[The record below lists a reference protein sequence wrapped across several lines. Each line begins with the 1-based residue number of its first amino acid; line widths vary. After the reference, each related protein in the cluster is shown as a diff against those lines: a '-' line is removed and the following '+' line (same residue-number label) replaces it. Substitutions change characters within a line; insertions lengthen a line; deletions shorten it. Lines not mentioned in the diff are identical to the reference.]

1 MAMIRNGANT
11 NYIKNIVM
19 IVKGLFVGQVENE
32 QKDTAKQCTTKTA
45 KHVWNKQLNLKL
57 NTTFKAGLLLFG
69 ALVISRLLPLP
80 ANSEPLL
87 GLAVLTPYLT
97 KNNLAFLFP
106 LAVMFVSDI
115 FIGFHNSM
123 LMTYSALALAPFISR
138 ALQSKYTS
146 LLSSWLV
153 WHILAN
159 AGQYYPP
166 FSIEALVFDVRLLV
180 SGLGVVVLYDIVQKL
195 LSFNF
200 QYNK

>member
-1 MAMIRNGANT
+1 MIRNGANT

-32 QKDTAKQCTTKTA
+32 QKATAKQCTIKTA

-80 ANSEPLL
+80 DNSQPLL
-87 GLAVLTPYLT
+87 GLAVLTPYFT
-97 KNNLAFLFP
+97 KNNLAFLMMP
-106 LAVMFVSDI
+106 AVMFVSDI
-115 FIGFHNSM
+115 FLGFGHWIWLTYPALM
-123 LMTYSALALAPFISR
+123 LATFISKFNNN
-138 ALQSKYTS
+138 KYTS
-146 LLSSWLV
+146 LLGSWLV

>member
-1 MAMIRNGANT
+1 MIQNGENT
-11 NYIKNIVM
+11 NYIKSIVTT
-19 IVKGLFVGQVENE
+19 VKKHFVGQAEKE
-32 QKDTAKQCTTKTA
+32 QKDIAKQCLTKTVTP
-45 KHVWNKQLNLKL
+45 VWNKQLNLIS
-57 NTTFKAGLLLFG
+57 NTPFKAGILLFVG
-69 ALVISRLLPLP
+69 LVISRLLPLP

-138 ALQSKYTS
+138 ALPNKYTS
-146 LLSSWLV
+146 LLASWLV
-153 WHILAN
+153 WHTMAN

-166 FSIEALVFDVRLLV
+166 FSIEALVFDIRFLV
-180 SGLGVVVLYDIVQKL
+180 SGLSIIVLYDIVQKTRA
-195 LSFNF
+195 FNI

>member
-1 MAMIRNGANT
+1 MIRNGESI
-11 NYIKNIVM
+11 NYTRNIVRN
-19 IVKGLFVGQVENE
+19 VKKHFVGQVEKR
-32 QKDTAKQCTTKTA
+32 QKDIATQCLIKNA
-45 KHVWNKQLNLKL
+45 MYVWSNQLNLKL

-87 GLAVLTPYLT
+87 GLAVLTPYLS

-146 LLSSWLV
+146 LLGSWLV
-153 WHILAN
+153 WHVMAN

-166 FSIEALVFDVRLLV
+166 FSIEALLFDVKFLV
-180 SGLGVVVLYDIVQKL
+180 SGLGVVVLYDFVQKL
-195 LSFNF
+195 SLFKY